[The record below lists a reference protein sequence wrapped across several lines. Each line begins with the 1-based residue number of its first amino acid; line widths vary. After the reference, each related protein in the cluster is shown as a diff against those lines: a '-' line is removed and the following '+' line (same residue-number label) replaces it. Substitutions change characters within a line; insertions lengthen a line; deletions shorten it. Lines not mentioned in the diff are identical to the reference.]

1 MFVLHRARIK
11 KTVSISLVLLCS
23 LVVFGNYYSSPNIS
37 SKRAREEAKCL
48 EYFTNL
54 ERRSKNWSNDFYEK
68 RWWDYLALG
77 RREGDDVIENISRL
91 RKFRECISENSGSNI
106 PNLRDIETRLFPYLN
121 FDGLSSDEENFWP
134 VRTRWNGD
142 VYKAS
147 TPRFSGNGDTYLDSL
162 GIAYNK
168 NISFWENWLQKVM
181 QSGSR
186 GIVLSIGQFQTA
198 DTIRLIRILRFL
210 KNNLPIEVVH
220 KGDLSPHHQS
230 VLISAAR
237 EDLSDEYPGQEL
249 WFLDV
254 TNMLNPQYSAK
265 FTRYSNKWLALLFC
279 SFEQP
284 VLLDADTVPFTTF
297 ERYYQSE
304 RFKNSGTFFFKDRKL
319 KSNPLKKKHLL
330 AFNRIVTTLLGLH
343 FPRKHSLHIFHTQL
357 SLQLNDEISVETVES
372 LLLKGHRHHM
382 ESGLVV
388 INKRRHLFSLL
399 ASISLQFSSIQEEFH
414 GDKDW
419 FWFGQ
424 FLLDGEF
431 TFHPVDASNV
441 GKLRNVSL
449 AEFQGELYQICSV
462 QLSHT
467 DVDGR
472 MLWLNGGLNVCKKC
486 SWDYDYK
493 NNKRIA
499 ETFNNVNELQQYYQS
514 PVELEGA
521 VIPDV
526 DKERWGYSGECA
538 GFNYCTLYKQGE
550 FGKVIK
556 FSESEK
562 QNYREFVRIWNL
574 PVSF

>member
-11 KTVSISLVLLCS
+11 KTVLISLILLCS
-23 LVVFGNYYSSPNIS
+23 LAVLGNYYSSPNIP
-37 SKRAREEAKCL
+37 SKKAREEAKCL

-54 ERRSKNWSNDFYEK
+54 KRRSKNWSNDFYEK

-91 RKFRECISENSGSNI
+91 RKFRECISENSDPNI

-147 TPRFSGNGDTYLDSL
+147 TPRFSSNDDTYLDSL

-230 VLISAAR
+230 VLIGAAR

-284 VLLDADTVPFTTF
+284 ILLDADTVPFTTF

-304 RFKNSGTFFFKDRKL
+304 QFKNSGTFFF
-319 KSNPLKKKHLL
+319 
-330 AFNRIVTTLLGLH
+330 
-343 FPRKHSLHIFHTQL
+343 
-357 SLQLNDEISVETVES
+357 
-372 LLLKGHRHHM
+372 
-382 ESGLVV
+382 
-388 INKRRHLFSLL
+388 
-399 ASISLQFSSIQEEFH
+399 
-414 GDKDW
+414 
-419 FWFGQ
+419 
-424 FLLDGEF
+424 
-431 TFHPVDASNV
+431 
-441 GKLRNVSL
+441 
-449 AEFQGELYQICSV
+449 
-462 QLSHT
+462 
-467 DVDGR
+467 
-472 MLWLNGGLNVCKKC
+472 
-486 SWDYDYK
+486 
-493 NNKRIA
+493 
-499 ETFNNVNELQQYYQS
+499 
-514 PVELEGA
+514 
-521 VIPDV
+521 
-526 DKERWGYSGECA
+526 
-538 GFNYCTLYKQGE
+538 
-550 FGKVIK
+550 
-556 FSESEK
+556 
-562 QNYREFVRIWNL
+562 
-574 PVSF
+574 